1 MGENVMSKPY
11 ENKSG
16 CKDFTAYNAIRSADA
31 DKERISKTV
40 HAIRAV
46 AALAGLE
53 ITSWIEFRDIKTGVD
68 YR

>member
-16 CKDFTAYNAIRSADA
+16 CKDFTAYNAIRNADA
-31 DKERISKTV
+31 DKERISKTM

-53 ITSWIEFRDIKTGVD
+53 ITSWIEFRDIRTGAD

>member
-16 CKDFTAYNAIRSADA
+16 CKDFTAYNAIRNADA
-31 DKERISKTV
+31 DKERISKTMY
-40 HAIRAV
+40 AIRAV

-53 ITSWIEFRDIKTGVD
+53 IMNWIEFRDIRTGVD